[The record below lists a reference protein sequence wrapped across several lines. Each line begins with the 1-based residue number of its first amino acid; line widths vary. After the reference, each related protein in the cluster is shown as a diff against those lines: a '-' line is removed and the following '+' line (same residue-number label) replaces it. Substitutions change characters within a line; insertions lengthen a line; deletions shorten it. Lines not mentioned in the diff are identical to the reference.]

1 MLSKSKYVRG
11 MNCRK
16 SLWLYVHKKEDQEI
30 SESTQLIFSK
40 GTSVGELARTYF
52 PKGKNAVMEPFPSF
66 IAAKRTQSYIQAG
79 LETIYEATFVYNNT
93 LVAVDILHKENGK
106 WNLYEVKSTNS
117 VKPEHFKDI
126 SIQYYV
132 VKACGLEV
140 GDAFLMHFN
149 REYVRKGAIDVQQLF
164 LPESVLPDVL
174 VLQAEIPAHL
184 AELEV
189 MLKGE
194 EPQIEMGGQCEKPY
208 FCDYYNYCMRLNP
221 QQKKENII
229 LSNEPEVNT
238 HEVRNFVNSVSYPI
252 CYLDF
257 ETIMPGIPLFDES
270 RPYQQIPFQYS
281 LHYQET
287 KESELKHSAYLAESN
302 LSIDPRRGLIEQLIK
317 ETADANTIFVYNIA
331 FERTRLN
338 EMKRDFP
345 IYAEELKSIIE
356 RLTDLIIPFRKK
368 FYRTESMQSLYSIK
382 VVLPILCPEL
392 SYHSLEISDG
402 MSASNAF
409 LELYY
414 TNDKEHILKVR
425 DELLK
430 YCHLD
435 TLAMVKIWDV
445 LKTV

>member
-16 SLWLYVHKKEDQEI
+16 SLWLYVHKKNEQEI
-30 SESTQLIFSK
+30 SESTQLVFNR

-52 PKGKNAVMEPFPSF
+52 PHGKNAVLESFPSL
-66 IAAKRTQSYIQAG
+66 IAAKRTQSYLQAG
-79 LETIYEATFVYNNT
+79 IETIYEATFVSNNT
-93 LVAVDILHKENGK
+93 LVAVDILHKENGN

-117 VKPEHFKDI
+117 VKPEYFKDI
-126 SIQYYV
+126 SIQYYIA
-132 VKACGLEV
+132 KACGLDV
-140 GDAFLMHFN
+140 QDAFLMHFN
-149 REYVRKGAIDVQQLF
+149 REYVRRGEVDVHQLF
-164 LPESVLPDVL
+164 LPESVLPEVQA
-174 VLQAEIPAHL
+174 LQPNIPSQL
-184 AELEV
+184 AELETI
-189 MLKGE
+189 LKGE
-194 EPQIEMGGQCEKPY
+194 EPQIAMGEQCQKPY
-208 FCDYYNYCMRLNP
+208 LCDYYNYCMRLMLP
-221 QQKKENII
+221 QKKENSI
-229 LSNEPEVNT
+229 LSDEPEVNT
-238 HEVRNFVNSVSYPI
+238 DEVQNFVNSVSYPI

-281 LHYQET
+281 LHYQENQ
-287 KESELKHSAYLAESN
+287 EAEIKHSAYLAESDIN
-302 LSIDPRRGLIEQLIK
+302 IDPRIGLMQQLIK
-317 ETADANTIFVYNIA
+317 ETVNAKTIFVYNIA

-345 IYAEELKSIIE
+345 LYANELNSIIE

-368 FYRTESMQSLYSIK
+368 FYRTESMQSSYSIK

-402 MSASNAF
+402 ISASNAF

-414 TNDKEHILKVR
+414 TNDLEHKVKIR

-435 TLAMVKIWDV
+435 TLAMVKIWEV
-445 LKTV
+445 LKNV

>member
-16 SLWLYVHKKEDQEI
+16 SLWLYVHKKKEQEI
-30 SESTQLIFSK
+30 SESTQLVFNR
-40 GTSVGELARTYF
+40 GASVGELARTYF
-52 PKGKNAVMEPFPSF
+52 PKGKNAVLESFPSF
-66 IAAKRTQSYIQAG
+66 IAAKRTQSYLQAG
-79 LETIYEATFVYNNT
+79 IETIYEATFVSNNT

-126 SIQYYV
+126 GIQYYV

-164 LPESVLPDVL
+164 LPESVLLDVL
-174 VLQAEIPAHL
+174 ALQAEIPAQL
-184 AELEV
+184 AELEAI
-189 MLKGE
+189 LKGE
-194 EPQIEMGGQCEKPY
+194 ELQIEMGEQCKKPY
-208 FCDYYNYCMRLNP
+208 LCDYYTYCMGLIP
-221 QQKKENII
+221 QQEKEIAI

-238 HEVRNFVNSVSYPI
+238 NQVRNFVNNVSYPI
-252 CYLDF
+252 CHLDF
-257 ETIMPGIPLFDES
+257 ETIMPGIPLFDAS

-281 LHYQET
+281 LHCQET
-287 KESELKHSAYLAESN
+287 EEGEIKHSAYLAESDI
-302 LSIDPRRGLIEQLIK
+302 SIDPRLGLIRQLIK

-345 IYAEELKSIIE
+345 LYANELDSIIE

-368 FYRTESMQSLYSIK
+368 FYRTESMQSFYSIK

-414 TNDKEHILKVR
+414 ANDKEHIVKVR

-435 TLAMVKIWDV
+435 TLAMVKIWKV
-445 LKTV
+445 LKNV